1 MAKQVMIAGGTGEV
15 GKRLLALMAGQE
27 GLQVRVLI
35 RRPGQPMGAPNLAAL
50 PFDYDDPTAY
60 GRLFAKPCDL
70 LLIALGTTRAVAGS
84 AAAFLRVDRDYPI
97 QIIQALAAAWPSARV
112 GLVSSVGADQPRG
125 LYLGAKAA
133 VEGALTQSGLAHAIA
148 RPSMLRSQRQEFRL
162 GEVAVDRL
170 LSPAI
175 LALGRSLFPRSRG
188 WWRWAPV
195 HVREVAASLLAATLV
210 LDPGERCILE
220 GLDLHPGPITQWGKP

>member
-1 MAKQVMIAGGTGEV
+1 MAKQVVIAGGTGEV
-15 GKRLLALMAGQE
+15 GQRLLALMAGNE
-27 GLQVRVLI
+27 TLQVRVLT
-35 RRPGQPMGAPNLAAL
+35 RRPGLPVQAPNLAAL

-60 GRLFAKPCDL
+60 GRLFAEPCDL

-84 AAAFLRVDRDYPI
+84 DAAFLRVDRDYPI
-97 QIIQALAAAWPSARV
+97 QLIQALAAAWPSARV

-162 GEVAVDRL
+162 GEVAMDRL

-175 LALGRSLFPRSRG
+175 LALGRGLFPRSRG

-220 GLDLHPGPITQWGKP
+220 DLDLHPGPITHWGRP